1 MLAVIM
7 LSAALMGASVLYP
20 SVALQIVVPIF
31 VVGACCYGCCC
42 NKTKGEEGSGSG
54 DEEGR
59 RRHRYADSPFFS
71 ATRSVV
77 CHLCLS
83 RVLERDWADGT
94 HRRGCVAQNQAFL
107 STLPMPYSIYC
118 PKCSRTLRLWP
129 ARGPE
134 VRNSFEK

>member
-42 NKTKGEEGSGSG
+42 NETKGEEGSGAG

-59 RRHRYADSPFFS
+59 RPHRYADSPFS

-83 RVLERDWADGT
+83 RVLERDWADRT